1 MAKAH
6 IERRKRDIVRIKEQ
20 IIQAARKLARK
31 NGWQGVSIRNIAE
44 IIEYTPPVIYEHY
57 KNKEAILTALEDKGF
72 SLLSTNL
79 EQARMKGENPQDQL
93 LSLSEAYWN
102 FAFEHPDLYQ
112 VMFNLQGIQS
122 TPPHT
127 EALRTAG
134 KSVLDC
140 LQYLHTF
147 PAERERLFFSWW
159 ALSHGYVSMWM
170 SGQVPLSKDTLYE
183 HYLAGVRDFMKGLS

>member
-6 IERRKRDIVRIKEQ
+6 IERRKRDIQRIKEQ
-20 IIQAARKLARK
+20 ILQAARKLAQK

-57 KNKEAILTALEDKGF
+57 DNKEAILTALEEMGF
-72 SLLSTNL
+72 TQLGANL
-79 EQARMKGENPQDQL
+79 NQARLQGESPEEQL
-93 LSLSEAYWN
+93 LSVSKAYWD
-102 FAFEHPDLYQ
+102 FAFAHADLYQ

-127 EALRTAG
+127 EALREAG
-134 KSVLDC
+134 KSVLEC

-147 PAERERLFFSWW
+147 PGERERLFFSWW
-159 ALSHGYVSMWM
+159 ALSHGFVSMQM
-170 SGQVPLSKDTLYE
+170 SGHSPLSKENIYP
-183 HYLAGVRDFMKGLS
+183 HYQAAVQDFVKSLS